1 MKRLIALFLLV
12 AFVGIVYA
20 DVVPERKLSRPL
32 VNLAQASVCQPWLGP
47 WAVPMLRLF
56 APQWL
61 VIAAPPGRA
70 LVPLGDIPIPP
81 VCDLACR
88 LRPVQGIAQ

>member
-1 MKRLIALFLLV
+1 MKKLIALFLLV
-12 AFVGIVYA
+12 AFLGAAYA
-20 DVVPERKLSRPL
+20 DVAPERRLSRPL
-32 VNLAQASVCQPWLGP
+32 VNLPQASVYQPWLGP

-70 LVPLGDIPIPP
+70 PLPLGDIPVPP

-88 LRPVQGIAQ
+88 LRPVQDVAQ